1 MELTSIMRPENMT
14 LNLKATDRLG
24 VIKEMID
31 MLYASDAISDKDE
44 ILKAVLQREEEFST
58 GIGFQVAIPHA
69 MPNIFSGLTQAMSS
83 SCTAIMIA
91 EMLGVKSG
99 LGWYMN
105 WSKSWA
111 SYDKMFAALFV
122 ICIIF
127 TIVTKSLEAVKRHM
141 LRWQIGVEK

>member
-31 MLYASDAISDKDE
+31 MLYASGAISDKEE

-69 MPNIFSGLTQAMSS
+69 KSKFVKKASIAYGKSESGVDWPSEDGENPKMIFLIAVPDTVSNDHLKLLAQIARK
-83 SCTAIMIA
+83 IIHEDVRQMILNA
-91 EMLGVKSG
+91 TKFE
-99 LGWYMN
+99 
-105 WSKSWA
+105 
-111 SYDKMFAALFV
+111 DV
-122 ICIIF
+122 IHAF
-127 TIVTKSLEAVKRHM
+127 E
-141 LRWQIGVEK
+141 E